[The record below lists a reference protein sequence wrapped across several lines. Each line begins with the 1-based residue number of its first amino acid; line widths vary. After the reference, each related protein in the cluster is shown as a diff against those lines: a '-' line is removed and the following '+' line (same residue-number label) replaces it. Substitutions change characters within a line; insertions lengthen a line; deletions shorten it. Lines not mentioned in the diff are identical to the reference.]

1 MTSFNR
7 HAAMAAPKVAAAGP
21 ARAHSLQEFDP
32 SEQFFQSSTSQ
43 GAHRAGANVLA
54 GGVMVLMVRAVTTG
68 QMPRLTIGCW
78 RGFRAQASRRGERSS
93 SEPA

>member
-7 HAAMAAPKVAAAGP
+7 HAAMAAPKAAAAGP

-43 GAHRAGANVLA
+43 GAHRAGAKRA
-54 GGVMVLMVRAVTTG
+54 GGWSHGADGAGRDDRADAEIDYWLLERF
-68 QMPRLTIGCW
+68 PRPSFTKG
-78 RGFRAQASRRGERSS
+78 
-93 SEPA
+93 